1 MDTWDFIKNTV
12 KKDTIKEMTF
22 LAIHSDK
29 IADKEFESRIDKE
42 LIQFSNKKK
51 NQFSFLTRQKIWTE
65 MSLKQIYEWS
75 EST

>member
-51 NQFSFLTRQKIWTE
+51 SIQFFN
-65 MSLKQIYEWS
+65 
-75 EST
+75 

>member
-22 LAIHSDK
+22 LAIHQDN
-29 IADKEFESRIDKE
+29 IADKGFESRIDKE

-51 NQFSFLTRQKIWTE
+51 NQ
-65 MSLKQIYEWS
+65 
-75 EST
+75 